1 MNNKPKIIVAGMC
14 DTKFTE
20 LKFVAEEV
28 RKAGGDVKILNC
40 GCGVPCDWP
49 DISLQEVLDVIG
61 EKQENVFRKYLIS
74 MDLTLTRLSTL
85 GTCQFQNSKE

>member
-1 MNNKPKIIVAGMC
+1 MSNKPKIIVAGMC

-28 RKAGGDVKILNC
+28 RKAGGEVKILNC

-61 EKQENVFRKYLIS
+61 EKQENVFKYPRS
-74 MDLTLTRLSTL
+74 TAVKTVGEAGAKKSCRCTRLAR
-85 GTCQFQNSKE
+85 